1 MNPTPVLAVLP
12 TIKSPPVVSLTLAPG
27 PSSDG
32 GGAPLALNTEDLPT
46 NVRSLD
52 NVKKYS
58 DTPGTFLDEV
68 KRARHVKTTERE
80 PAADWSVLPVQ
91 SRWGSA
97 PQSFDTVCSD
107 YFSRGRPDLGLGFG
121 GRSSAR
127 RWTFLLHASFNDYSR
142 EEESCIRMTLRE
154 RRQPDARSKGCNART
169 LAAPETAP
177 EARCHVADN

>member
-1 MNPTPVLAVLP
+1 MDDWKSGEKLSAAWNFHDASEDLLTSDNVLRSVNGIRMNPTPVLAVLP

-127 RWTFLLHASFNDYSR
+127 RWTFLLHTSFDDY
-142 EEESCIRMTLRE
+142 
-154 RRQPDARSKGCNART
+154 G
-169 LAAPETAP
+169 
-177 EARCHVADN
+177 